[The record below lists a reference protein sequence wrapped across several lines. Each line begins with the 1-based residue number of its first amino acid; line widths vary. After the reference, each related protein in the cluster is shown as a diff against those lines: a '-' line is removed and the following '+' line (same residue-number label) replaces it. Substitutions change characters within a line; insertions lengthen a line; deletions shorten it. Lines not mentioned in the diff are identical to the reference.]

1 LESTLFGTVKGAF
14 TGAVDSQGLFEQ
26 AGKGTLFLDEINSMP
41 ATLQAKLLRVLQERS
56 YRRVGSTRELPLE
69 CRIISSTNVEPYEC
83 IKKGTLRE
91 DIYYRFAVFTLF
103 IPPLRERIEDIE
115 ELINHFIKNFRR
127 VYGQV
132 SAKLNP
138 ELKQALFSYDWPGN
152 VRELQHVIESSL
164 VMLNPDDKEI
174 NFEHLPSYIRPKFKQ
189 QISYSINY
197 SFEGKSLNQIL
208 KDTEKQVIEDVLR
221 SHGGNITRAAKAL
234 GILRQNLQYRMR
246 KLGIKAK

>member
-1 LESTLFGTVKGAF
+1 
-14 TGAVDSQGLFEQ
+14 
-26 AGKGTLFLDEINSMP
+26 M
-41 ATLQAKLLRVLQERS
+41 
-56 YRRVGSTRELPLE
+56 
-69 CRIISSTNVEPYEC
+69 
-83 IKKGTLRE
+83 
-91 DIYYRFAVFTLF
+91 
-103 IPPLRERIEDIE
+103 RERIEDIE